1 MDELVKQKELKEQT
15 EQDLKPL
22 ANRLET
28 QNNRIADLVK
38 KKERIIKDINRNN
51 QKLEKLNEDLKFKE
65 NIIMEYKKKQQ
76 EIEGKLKEQQK
87 AYENVRSE
95 KNIYSKNLIETQDEI
110 AEVKKRLRIVNNQ
123 IGDCNQDQL
132 MEEADAKKKALNME
146 MFQVK
151 VWQKKHEKLQKIN
164 EDFKKSI
171 LKKEQF
177 IKIFVNEICKLK
189 FIKKNI
195 DSKLKNIEQFYNTI
209 ISERD
214 ILGTQLIKVD

>member
-1 MDELVKQKELKEQT
+1 
-15 EQDLKPL
+15 
-22 ANRLET
+22 
-28 QNNRIADLVK
+28 
-38 KKERIIKDINRNN
+38 
-51 QKLEKLNEDLKFKE
+51 
-65 NIIMEYKKKQQ
+65 
-76 EIEGKLKEQQK
+76 
-87 AYENVRSE
+87 
-95 KNIYSKNLIETQDEI
+95 
-110 AEVKKRLRIVNNQ
+110 
-123 IGDCNQDQL
+123 

-189 FIKKNI
+189 FMKKNI
-195 DSKLKNIEQFYNTI
+195 DSKLKNIQQFYNTI

-214 ILGTQLIKVD
+214 ILGAQLIKVKLNFII

>member
-1 MDELVKQKELKEQT
+1 
-15 EQDLKPL
+15 
-22 ANRLET
+22 
-28 QNNRIADLVK
+28 
-38 KKERIIKDINRNN
+38 
-51 QKLEKLNEDLKFKE
+51 
-65 NIIMEYKKKQQ
+65 
-76 EIEGKLKEQQK
+76 
-87 AYENVRSE
+87 
-95 KNIYSKNLIETQDEI
+95 
-110 AEVKKRLRIVNNQ
+110 
-123 IGDCNQDQL
+123 

-189 FIKKNI
+189 FMKKNI
-195 DSKLKNIEQFYNTI
+195 DAKLKNIQQFYNTI

-214 ILGTQLIKVD
+214 ILGAQLIKVG